1 MAYPRKELVERSVSV
16 PYINYLDGV
25 EFKVGDRFRM
35 PTRVS
40 LPVNYHQKDPSDIL
54 SREYD
59 FSVEN
64 EVIRWAEERRRAE
77 SAREAEKQARR
88 EAQAHVAS
96 LGVAN
101 SAVQGDLDVLASAN
115 DSRVLRPQIAPVVA
129 NMSTEVLQPVP
140 TSQASQ
146 AQNYPNVSRPNTID
160 ITDFEVVASD
170 PFEATELKSLNEM
183 EELSRVLQSSYP
195 NSVQTVVN
203 GVQTN
208 QNSSAGMNHGERAG
222 QNSAAGMSHGVQ
234 ASQNSTVGMNHDHV
248 TDSAE
253 STVSIQASTGRVSF
267 TPDRINS
274 NPENNISLPHPVP
287 NGPVPNS
294 SPMNTRVNGPSS
306 SCDYNVVSRPMSRN
320 TPLPPIPSARPASVN
335 YDDYNSVN
343 DSSRSTSMPNIV
355 RQVNFSS
362 EPNYASFPDSFHTAN
377 DFTAVP
383 ARAATPPPP
392 YQESTDSSLNRFTP
406 LPPSPNQ
413 NYLRPIGDPPAY
425 TETDSRLPNPYNV
438 MPLKE
443 KQFIDGITGMGFP
456 QDRTARAV
464 QRLGEDDKQV
474 IDTLCAIEKLVGQGY
489 REERVEMA
497 LNYSDDEQ
505 QAVEFLKLM
514 RQFEELGFKQ
524 DDITRQLILHG
535 NNQEKV
541 LDGLTA

>member
-355 RQVNFSS
+355 RQ
-362 EPNYASFPDSFHTAN
+362 
-377 DFTAVP
+377 
-383 ARAATPPPP
+383 
-392 YQESTDSSLNRFTP
+392 SLNRFTP